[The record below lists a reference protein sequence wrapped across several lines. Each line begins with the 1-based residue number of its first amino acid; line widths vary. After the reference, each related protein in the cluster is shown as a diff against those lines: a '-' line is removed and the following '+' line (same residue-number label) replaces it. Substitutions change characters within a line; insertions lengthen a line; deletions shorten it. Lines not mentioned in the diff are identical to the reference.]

1 MKEDIKKQLYWYKY
15 NLKEVSDINTME
27 NVNVLTNKVVNEIT
41 NIFYF
46 YFARIIITML
56 FFNIWFLLLIFA
68 PNIYLLEYIAKLL
81 S

>member
-41 NIFYF
+41 KIFYF
-46 YFARIIITML
+46 YFVRIIIPL
-56 FFNIWFLLLIFA
+56 IVINIWFLLLI
-68 PNIYLLEYIAKLL
+68 YYK
-81 S
+81 